1 MTSSKMAKRNVGPLS
16 IIAII
21 LISSALLRTLGVSS
35 QAFALEQGVTASTE
49 LEEGNPNEDERLN
62 ALLRKFE
69 ERENAI
75 KSEEARI
82 SERQENL
89 AEVEARLTKKIA
101 ELKIAEKKLR
111 GVLSIASTAAEDDV
125 KRLTSVY
132 ESMKP
137 KDAAS
142 LFEEMAPGFAA
153 GFLSRMRTDSAAAIL
168 SGLTPQTAYAISAIL
183 AGRHSQGTVQ
193 SITPASE

>member
-1 MTSSKMAKRNVGPLS
+1 MAKRNFGPLS

-21 LISSALLRTLGVSS
+21 LISSALLRTIGVSS
-35 QAFALEQGVTASTE
+35 QAFAFEQSATKPAEATAGTSDD
-49 LEEGNPNEDERLN
+49 DERLN
-62 ALLRKFE
+62 SLLKEFE
-69 ERENAI
+69 QREEAI
-75 KSEEARI
+75 ASVEARI
-82 SERQENL
+82 
-89 AEVEARLTKKIA
+89 AARRGELEEIELRLNEKIA
-101 ELKIAEKKLR
+101 EMKVAEKKLR
-111 GVLSIASTAAEDDV
+111 SVLSIASTAAEDDV

-153 GFLSRMRTDSAAAIL
+153 GFLSRMRTDAAAAIL

-183 AGRHSQGTVQ
+183 AGRHSQGTSQPVNPV
-193 SITPASE
+193 IE